1 MRSAAELT
9 NERRGAIHGRRA
21 RAQRS
26 NELAAA
32 DLSGAAQGG
41 VGRGL
46 MVVGLID
53 RIDTAPPAPRERIGR
68 ESH

>member
-26 NELAAA
+26 ERTGAAA
-32 DLSGAAQGG
+32 LSGAAQGG
-41 VGRGL
+41 AGQGALVLWG
-46 MVVGLID
+46 
-53 RIDTAPPAPRERIGR
+53 
-68 ESH
+68 